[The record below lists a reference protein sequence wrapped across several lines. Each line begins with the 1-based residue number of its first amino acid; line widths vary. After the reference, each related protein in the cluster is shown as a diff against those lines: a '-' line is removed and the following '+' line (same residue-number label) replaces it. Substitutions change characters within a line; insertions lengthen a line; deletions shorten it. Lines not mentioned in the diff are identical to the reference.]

1 MLRLILAVAAMA
13 PLTTAQGAVPA
24 AVTEAG
30 WLEELPV
37 VLAGSRLNQ
46 TVADS
51 PVAISVI
58 DRAMIEAS
66 GAREIQELFRLVPGM
81 LVLHDNGHTAI
92 VSYHALA
99 DTYARRMLV
108 LIDGRTAYSPV
119 ISTVNWTML
128 PLTLDDIERIEVI
141 RGPNAA
147 AFGANA
153 LLGVI
158 SITTRRPHVSRGLTT
173 RSTLGNN
180 GIYRQYAS
188 VAGGRDTFN
197 WRVTTQ
203 ASGDHGY
210 VTSGRDAA
218 VVDDDDKHTLLL
230 NARADW
236 QAATGDLWE
245 VHAGMA
251 DGRRQHGGTNQP
263 LRTRHEIQAA
273 NAFAQLNWRSG
284 GDPADHHA
292 VRAYWTLDSWD
303 QQYFTRPLPQ
313 LGGLRGFWDDSVRG
327 ERIEVEYQ
335 RTALPRD
342 NWRAAWG
349 VAARLDR
356 FEAPGY
362 LGRPDTLSNTLYRAF
377 THHELRL
384 APDWIANLGL
394 MLESDRAAGVELS
407 PRVAL
412 NWSFAPGHV
421 LRASVSRATRTP
433 AIVEDNAN
441 QVLRFSDTIADQL
454 LLSTGDLAAERVRS
468 AEVGWIWSD
477 VENHI
482 AIDARLFHDRIDR
495 LITYYFVPFP
505 DLDGQ
510 VQDFRNFDEMT
521 LAGGEVQL
529 RWRPTP
535 TLRLVG
541 NWSYT
546 DIDSTDVDELY
557 SESGPRLVASAFAE
571 YRFGSRTFGSATWY
585 RLGEMHGLNTGT
597 YVERHERIDLKLAHD
612 FRLAGVGARL
622 SLTVQEPL
630 GALSDYRTR
639 NDFRRRVF
647 ADLRLAF

>member
-1 MLRLILAVAAMA
+1 MHRLLILAAAAWPLATVA
-13 PLTTAQGAVPA
+13 AVPA
-24 AVTEAG
+24 SVTESD

-37 VLAGSRLNQ
+37 VLAGSRLSQ

-58 DRAMIEAS
+58 DRSMIEAS

-158 SITTRRPHVSRGLTT
+158 SITTRRPHVWRGLRT

-180 GIYRQYAS
+180 GIYRQSAS
-188 VAGGRDTFN
+188 LAGGRDAFN

-203 ASGDHGY
+203 ALGDHGY
-210 VTSGRDAA
+210 DTSGRDAA

-236 QAATGDLWE
+236 QDSHGALWE

-273 NAFAQLNWRSG
+273 NAYAQLDWQSND
-284 GDPADHHA
+284 DPADHHA
-292 VRAYWTLDSWD
+292 IRAYWTLDSWE
-303 QQYFTRPLPQ
+303 QRYYTRPIPE
-313 LGGLRGFWDDSVRG
+313 LGGLRGLWDDSVRG
-327 ERIEVEYQ
+327 DRIEVEYQ
-335 RTALPRD
+335 RTALPSET
-342 NWRAAWG
+342 WRAAWG

-356 FEAPGY
+356 FRAPGY
-362 LGRPDTLSNTLYRAF
+362 LGRTDTLSTTLYRAF
-377 THHELRL
+377 THHEVRVSD
-384 APDWIANLGL
+384 DWVANLGL
-394 MLESDRAAGVELS
+394 MLESDRNAGVELS

-421 LRASVSRATRTP
+421 LRTSWSRATRTP
-433 AIVEDNAN
+433 AIVEEHAN
-441 QVLRFSDTIADQL
+441 QELRFSDTIADQL
-454 LLSTGDLAAERVRS
+454 LLSTGGLSAERVRS
-468 AEVGWIWSD
+468 AEVGWVWSD
-477 VENHI
+477 I
-482 AIDARLFHDRIDR
+482 ARHLTVDARVFHDRIDR
-495 LITYYFVPFP
+495 LITYYFVPYP
-505 DLDGQ
+505 DLDGR

-521 LAGGEVQL
+521 LDGAEIQVG
-529 RWRPTP
+529 WRPIP
-535 TLRLVG
+535 TLRLLG
-541 NWSYT
+541 NYSYT
-546 DIDSTDVDELY
+546 DIDATDTDELY
-557 SESGPRLVASAFAE
+557 SESGPREVASAFAE

-585 RLGEMHGLNTGT
+585 RLGPMHGLNTGT
-597 YVERHERIDLKLAHD
+597 FIERHERLDLKLAHD
-612 FRLAGVGARL
+612 FRFADTDARV
-622 SLTVQEPL
+622 SVTVQEPI
-630 GALSDYRTR
+630 GALSDFRTR

-647 ADLRLAF
+647 VDLRLDF